1 MKTGMYRLIVPVL
14 PVGRSQLSP
23 GRLLHTVRRRWLATS
38 VSRDTGKLP
47 LKDAFDN
54 NQLWRKL
61 NDQNYQY
68 NNSKGGNA
76 TYTDK
81 LLSTISAISKDSE
94 NNVGLFNNPY
104 LTDPKGLKEF
114 SKVSLKQAQELVD
127 QMRTDTSKEGIRNY
141 IVNLDKLS
149 DTLCRVIDLCEFI
162 RSAHPDERFV
172 TAAQQ
177 CHEEMFEFMNVLN
190 TDVKLYETLKATLD
204 DPTILKDLSAEEVKV
219 GRILL
224 EDFEKSGICMTSE
237 VRDQFISLSQDIS
250 LVGQDFINNTGI
262 SRESYV
268 LFDTQLLLTS
278 GTPSYLLEQLKKDIT
293 GKHFKVPVYGA
304 IPFAILR
311 TCKDELVREKIWS
324 ALHSCPDD
332 QITRLTHLV
341 KLRSILANLMGK
353 SSFAEYQLDGKMAK
367 TPQGVKNFIGSLV
380 KSTRPVAAEELKF
393 ISDLKSE
400 DMNCEK
406 VTKQEDILSFVR
418 PWDRDYY
425 SWVEKQKESLT
436 EGISEQE
443 PISVYFTLGSVLEGL
458 SHVFKSIYGLELKP
472 EVPNIGETWSAEV
485 RRVNVVS
492 KKEGTVGVIYCDLF
506 ERAGKTQNPAHF
518 TVCCSRQTYATEN
531 DESIMQIGT
540 DSNGARFQLPI
551 ISLVCN
557 FSKTR
562 ISANDS
568 LCLLQLNEIETLF
581 HEMGH
586 AMHSMLG
593 RTKLQNISGTRCP
606 TDFVELPSI
615 LMEHFARDP
624 RVLRNIGK
632 HYITGRAIPEET
644 LLKQLEEN
652 KFLQS
657 CETFAQAKMAML
669 DQELHGDRII
679 QNINTLDVVAM
690 YQEVERSSQVLVD
703 DKSNWCGRF
712 GHLYG
717 YGATYYSYLLD
728 RAIATKVWEKLFSA
742 DPYSNVGGTQFKEK
756 VLKWG
761 GLKDPWTCIADVLE
775 QPDLAS
781 GDARAMMYI
790 GNTHDL

>member
-1 MKTGMYRLIVPVL
+1 MYRLIVPVWN
-14 PVGRSQLSP
+14 VNRSQITP
-23 GRLLHTVRRRWLATS
+23 KLLLKTVGKRWLATPS
-38 VSRDTGKLP
+38 LAGNPKLS
-47 LKDAFDN
+47 LRDAFDD

-68 NNSKGGNA
+68 NDSNGSGT

-81 LLSTISAISKDSE
+81 ILSTISGINKDTDR
-94 NNVGLFNNPY
+94 NVGLFNNPY
-104 LTDPKGLKEF
+104 LTGPKGLKEF
-114 SKVSLKQAQELVD
+114 SKVSLKQAQDLVD
-127 QMRTDTSKEGIRNY
+127 QMRTDTSEEGIKNY

-172 TAAQQ
+172 TAAQH
-177 CHEEMFEFMNVLN
+177 CHEEMFEFMNILN
-190 TDVKLYETLKATLD
+190 TDVKLYETLKMTLES
-204 DPTILKDLSAEEVKV
+204 PAILKKLSAEEVKV

-237 VRDQFISLSQDIS
+237 VRDKFIALSQDIS
-250 LVGQDFINNTGI
+250 LVGQDFINNT
-262 SRESYV
+262 SMTRENHI
-268 LFDTQLLLTS
+268 LFDTEMLMTS
-278 GTPSYLLEQLKKDIT
+278 GTPSYLLEQLKKDLS
-293 GKHFKVPVYGA
+293 GKHYKVPTYGA

-311 TCKDELVREKIWS
+311 TCKDELVREKIWT
-324 ALHSCPDD
+324 ALHSCADD

-393 ISDLKSE
+393 IADLKSK
-400 DMNCEK
+400 DMNCDV
-406 VTKQEDILSFVR
+406 VTKQDDILSLVR

-425 SWVEKQKESLT
+425 SWMEKQKEAQI
-436 EGISEQE
+436 EGISETE
-443 PISVYFTLGSVLEGL
+443 HISVYFTLGGVLEGL

-485 RRVNVVS
+485 RRINVVS
-492 KKEGTVGVIYCDLF
+492 EKDGIIGVIYCDLF
-506 ERAGKTQNPAHF
+506 ERSGKTQNPAHF

-540 DSNGARFQLPI
+540 DSEGTRFQLPI

-557 FSKTR
+557 FSKTQTTV
-562 ISANDS
+562 NDS
-568 LCLLQLNEIETLF
+568 MCLLQLNEIETLF

-632 HYITGRAIPEET
+632 HYITGKAIPEET

-652 KFLQS
+652 KFLQN

-669 DQELHGDRII
+669 DQELHGAKII
-679 QNINTLDVVAM
+679 QNINTLDVVSI
-690 YQEVERSSQVLVD
+690 YQEVERRSQVLVD

-728 RAIATKVWEKLFSA
+728 RAIATKVWEKLFSS
-742 DPYSNVGGTQFKEK
+742 DPYSLAGGTQFKDK

-761 GLKDPWTCIADVLE
+761 GLKDPWKCIADVLE
-775 QPDLAS
+775 QPALGH
-781 GDARAMMYI
+781 GDPKAMMYI